1 MIGAPVV
8 FVNVSSQRAQLAC
21 PTGVSFLTSTERE
34 ISTPP
39 SGTACVVVK
48 RSTPSKVRPN
58 PRISS
63 PLKRGAG
70 VVETQTLIPP

>member
-1 MIGAPVV
+1 M
-8 FVNVSSQRAQLAC
+8 RTL
-21 PTGVSFLTSTERE
+21 RE

-48 RSTPSKVRPN
+48 PSTPSKVSPK

-70 VVETQTLIPP
+70 LEETHTLMPP